1 MARRSLSVK
10 VMERQTRALR
20 ILEGVFRVSEPI
32 IGELV
37 MQAMEELKGIS
48 DLCVKP
54 DIPAKPTR
62 RKVPPTE
69 TPLGVAFGAD
79 ALAKATARTRKAV
92 AKP

>member
-20 ILEGVFRVSEPI
+20 ILEGVFRVSDPI

-37 MQAMEELKGIS
+37 MQAIEELKGIS
-48 DLCVKP
+48 DLCITPSVP
-54 DIPAKPTR
+54 VPAKR
-62 RKVPPTE
+62 RSVPPTE

-79 ALAKATARTRKAV
+79 ALAKATARSRKAK
-92 AKP
+92 ATP